1 MTHSTKSRRNSVGW
15 TAFTAAW
22 LLAVP
27 LTSCVAQDARVAPP
41 ARTAVDVLDYDIA
54 LVLPDSGRRIEGD
67 ATLTVHRRAQ
77 LDTLVLDF
85 MDLAVGEVAVNGRA
99 VPVTRT
105 PETLRVPLGP
115 GHGDT
120 LKVRVRYAGV
130 PKDGLII
137 RDTLGRWSAF
147 GDNWPNRARYW
158 IPSVDHPSDKATVSW
173 TVTVPPGRNVVAN
186 GQRLA
191 TGRIRAQYDRANPT
205 FRYREARPIP
215 TYVMV
220 IAAGALQRTELGDT
234 ACGLAEMAR
243 CVAQE
248 VWTLP
253 SSAQPLPGPF
263 ARAGDIVALFSRLVA
278 PFPYEK
284 LAHLQSATIF
294 GGMENAGA
302 IFYDSRLFETGRMS
316 EGLIAHET
324 AHQWFGDAVTESEW
338 RDLWLSEG
346 FATYFAALW
355 TEHSRGVDSLRAQ
368 MAGIRDEILADT
380 GAVVRRPVID
390 TTWRSPM
397 ELLNRNS
404 YEKGGWVL
412 HMLRGTVGDSA
423 FFRGVRAYYLAN
435 RHRNADT
442 KALQL
447 AVEQA
452 SGKPLGWF
460 FDQWLRRPG
469 YPELVLGWRHDAAR
483 REVVVQLTQGARFG
497 AYRFTLP
504 LAVID
509 GAGKRHKM
517 LVEVSGAKDELR
529 LPVPFDGAPA
539 GVVVDPDVELLARVT
554 VTALPPSS

>member
-1 MTHSTKSRRNSVGW
+1 MTHPTTRRRSS
-15 TAFTAAW
+15 AAVAAMAAAM
-22 LLAVP
+22 LLAGAA
-27 LTSCVAQDARVAPP
+27 SCAAQDARVAPP

-54 LVLPDSGRRIEGD
+54 LVLPDSGRRIAGD
-67 ATLTVHRRAQ
+67 ATLTVHRRVQ

-85 MDLAVGEVAVNGRA
+85 MDLAVSDVAVNGRA

-105 PETLRVPLGP
+105 AETLRIPLGP

-130 PKDGLII
+130 PTDGLII

-173 TVTVPPGRNVVAN
+173 AVTVPPGRTVVAN
-186 GQRLA
+186 GGRLA
-191 TGRIRAQYDRANPT
+191 AGRIRAQYDRANPT
-205 FRYREARPIP
+205 IRYREARPIP
-215 TYVMV
+215 TYLMV

-234 ACGLAEMAR
+234 ACGLAEMTR

-253 SSAQPLPGPF
+253 TSTQPLPGPF
-263 ARAGDIVALFSRLVA
+263 ARAGDIVSLFSRLVA

-324 AHQWFGDAVTESEW
+324 AHQWFGDAVTETEW

-368 MAGIRDEILADT
+368 MAGIRAEILADT
-380 GAVVRRPVID
+380 AAVTHRAVID

-452 SGKPLGWF
+452 SGKTLGWF

-469 YPELVLGWRHDAAR
+469 YPELTLGWRHDAAK
-483 REVVVQLTQGARFG
+483 REVVVQLEQGARFG

-504 LAVID
+504 LAVVD
-509 GAGKRHKM
+509 AAGKRHKM
-517 LVEVSGAKDELR
+517 LVEVSGAKDLLR

-539 GVVVDPDVELLARVT
+539 ALIVDPDVELLARVT
-554 VTALPPSS
+554 VHALPPSS

>member
-1 MTHSTKSRRNSVGW
+1 MANPWIARRTSAGW
-15 TAFTAAW
+15 TAVTAAW
-22 LLAVP
+22 MLALP
-27 LTSCVAQDARVAPP
+27 LASCAAQDARVAPP
-41 ARTAVDVLDYDIA
+41 ARTAVDVLDYDLT

-67 ATLTVHRRAQ
+67 ATLTVHRRAP

-85 MDLAVGEVAVNGRA
+85 MDLAVHDVAVNGRA
-99 VPVTRT
+99 VPATRT
-105 PETLRVPLGP
+105 AETLRIPLGA
-115 GHGDT
+115 GRGDT
-120 LKVRVRYAGV
+120 LTVRVRYAGV

-158 IPSVDHPSDKATVSW
+158 IPSVDDPADKATVSW
-173 TVTVPPGRNVVAN
+173 TVTVPPGRSVVAN
-186 GQRLA
+186 GERLA
-191 TGRIRAQYDRANPT
+191 AGRIRAQYDRANPT
-205 FRYREARPIP
+205 FRFRESRPIP

-220 IAAGALQRTELGDT
+220 IGAGAMVRTPLGAT
-234 ACGLAEMAR
+234 ACGLAEVGR
-243 CVAQE
+243 CVEQD
-248 VWTLP
+248 VWTL
-253 SSAQPLPGPF
+253 STSAQPLPGPF
-263 ARAGDIVALFSRLVA
+263 ARAGDIVSLFSRLVA

-284 LAHLQSATIF
+284 LSHLQSATIF

-302 IFYDSRLFETGRMS
+302 IFYDTRLFETGRMS

-324 AHQWFGDAVTESEW
+324 AHQWFGDAVTEREW

-355 TEHSRGVDSLRAQ
+355 TEHSRGPDSLRAQ
-368 MAGIRDEILADT
+368 MAAIRSAILADT
-380 GAVVRRPVID
+380 AAVVRRAVID

-404 YEKGGWVL
+404 YDKGAWVL

-435 RHRNADT
+435 RHGNADT

-469 YPELVLGWRHDAAR
+469 YPELTLGWRHDAAK
-483 REVVVQLTQGARFG
+483 REVVVQLAQGARFG

-504 LAVID
+504 LAILD
-509 GAGKRHKM
+509 AAGKRHKM
-517 LVEVSGAKDELR
+517 LVEVSGAADELR
-529 LPVPFDGAPA
+529 LPVPFEGAPA
-539 GVVVDPDVELLARVT
+539 SLVVDPDVELLARVT
-554 VTALPPSS
+554 AKRTEGSS

>member
-1 MTHSTKSRRNSVGW
+1 MTNPRNARSASAGY
-15 TAFTAAW
+15 TALAAVW
-22 LLAVP
+22 LLAMP
-27 LTSCVAQDARVAPP
+27 IASCAAQEPRVAPP
-41 ARTAVDVLDYDIA
+41 ARAAVDVLDYDVA
-54 LVLPDSGRRIEGD
+54 LVLPDSGHRIEGD
-67 ATLTVHRRAQ
+67 ATLTVHRRVP

-85 MDLAVGEVAVNGRA
+85 MDLAVRDVAVNGRV

-105 PETLRVPLGP
+105 AETLRIPLGA

-120 LKVRVRYAGV
+120 LQVRVRYAGV

-137 RDTLGRWSAF
+137 RDTLGQWSAF

-158 IPSVDHPSDKATVSW
+158 IPSVDDPADKATVSW
-173 TVTVPPGRNVVAN
+173 TVTVPPGRSVVAN
-186 GQRLA
+186 GERLA
-191 TGRIRAQYDRANPT
+191 VGRIRAQYDRANPT
-205 FRYREARPIP
+205 FRFRESKPIP

-220 IAAGALQRTELGDT
+220 IGAGAMLRTPLGET
-234 ACGLAEMAR
+234 ACGLAEVTP
-243 CVAQE
+243 CVSQD

-253 SSAQPLPGPF
+253 TSAQPLPGPF
-263 ARAGDIVALFSRLVA
+263 ARAGDIVTLFSRLVA

-284 LAHLQSATIF
+284 LSHLQAATIF

-302 IFYDSRLFETGRMS
+302 IFYDTRLFETGRLG

-324 AHQWFGDAVTESEW
+324 AHQWFGDAVTEREW

-355 TEHSRGVDSLRAQ
+355 TEHARGADSLRAQ
-368 MAGIRDEILADT
+368 MAAIRSAILADT
-380 GAVVRRPVID
+380 AAVVRRAVID

-404 YEKGGWVL
+404 YDKGAWVL
-412 HMLRGTVGDSA
+412 HMLRGSVGDSA

-435 RHRNADT
+435 RHANADT

-447 AVEQA
+447 ALEQA

-469 YPELVLGWRHDAAR
+469 YPELTFGWRHDPVK
-483 REVVVQLTQGARFG
+483 REVVVQLAQGSRFG
-497 AYRFTLP
+497 AFRFTLP
-504 LAVID
+504 LAMLD
-509 GAGKRHKM
+509 SAGKRYKM

-529 LPVPFDGAPA
+529 IPMPFEGAPTSV
-539 GVVVDPDVELLARVT
+539 GVDPDVELLARVT
-554 VTALPPSS
+554 VTPR